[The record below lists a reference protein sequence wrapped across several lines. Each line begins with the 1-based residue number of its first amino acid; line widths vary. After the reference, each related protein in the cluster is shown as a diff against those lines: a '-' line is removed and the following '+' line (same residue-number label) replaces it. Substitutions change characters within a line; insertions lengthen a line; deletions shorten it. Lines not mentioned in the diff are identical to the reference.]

1 MAASR
6 DAQDAWA
13 AVGMTGPVGRES
25 PVEVSGTVAAV
36 VTDRMFLQMAKPRG
50 IDPADLIPGLVVR
63 RREPGGGSASG
74 PREVHPAHEIP
85 SRRYAAVRRDAA
97 VVAHV
102 TVEEVLS

>member
-1 MAASR
+1 MN
-6 DAQDAWA
+6 DAEADGRATGLVLEFALDA
-13 AVGMTGPVGRES
+13 
-25 PVEVSGTVAAV
+25 PVEKVWRAIEA
-36 VTDRMFLQMAKPRG
+36 P
-50 IDPADLIPGLVVR
+50 DLIPGLVVR
-63 RREPGGGSASG
+63 RREPGGGAASG